1 MTEGL
6 LSPIPTQPWN
16 PPFPI
21 WYNPN
26 VKCAYHDDVPCHS
39 TEECVKLRQKIHE
52 LINAGSIRLNP
63 IEQEPTKTN
72 DQAKINN
79 VAPEG
84 SINFIEAEDD

>member
-1 MTEGL
+1 MPG
-6 LSPIPTQPWN
+6 
-16 PPFPI
+16 
-21 WYNPN
+21 
-26 VKCAYHDDVPCHS
+26 HS

-84 SINFIEAEDD
+84 SINFIEAEDDHEIEGSGLFKMEIYKHSNLEDS